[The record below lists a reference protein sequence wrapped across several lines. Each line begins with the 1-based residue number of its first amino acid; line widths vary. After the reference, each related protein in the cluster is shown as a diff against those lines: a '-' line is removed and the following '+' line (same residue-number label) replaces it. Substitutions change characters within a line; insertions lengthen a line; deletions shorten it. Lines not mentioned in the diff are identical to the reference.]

1 MEDDGGREDR
11 TGRSERNRNITNK
24 GSEFTLENCY
34 SHQRSKKRSK
44 ESPVNASRNMKNFLC
59 LKIKL
64 SPMKKKFKRETN
76 TSRIYIKQ
84 SVEDWFTVLYW
95 IAVQLLSAQV

>member
-11 TGRSERNRNITNK
+11 TGRSERNRNITHK
-24 GSEFTLENCY
+24 GS
-34 SHQRSKKRSK
+34 
-44 ESPVNASRNMKNFLC
+44 ESPVNASTNMKSFLC

-64 SPMKKKFKRETN
+64 SPMKKKIKRETN